1 MKKAIGLF
9 IPLCIQLLIFLITL
23 VYYYFFIYGK
33 IERTLLKLDPFL
45 VEYLGVYCLS
55 IIIAWFIFL
64 ARRRSR
70 YDKRYLNSFKP
81 LELIS
86 IPIIFLILS
95 TIFVSPVSFIFLFRN
110 IRENIL
116 LHLLILSFVPY
127 LFIRTRG
134 TV

>member
-1 MKKAIGLF
+1 MKKILGLF
-9 IPLCIQLLIFLITL
+9 IPLCIQLLIFFITL
-23 VYYYFFIYGK
+23 VYYYFFVYGK
-33 IERTLLKLDPFL
+33 IERTLLRLDPFL
-45 VEYLGVYCLS
+45 AEYLGVYCLS
-55 IIIAWFIFL
+55 IILVWFIFL

-70 YDKRYLNSFKP
+70 SDIRYLNLFKP
-81 LELIS
+81 VELIS

-95 TIFVSPVSFIFLFRN
+95 TIFVSPISFIFLFRN

-116 LHLLILSFVPY
+116 IHLLILSFVPY